1 MSPVLMWVLSLIL
14 FVAVILIQ
22 GALMIRIKSDWN
34 LVVPVISILVMT
46 GLFIAHYIVVP
57 IYILYVLV
65 TAFHVYR
72 YTHGTV
78 KNFKGFKD

>member
-1 MSPVLMWVLSLIL
+1 M
-14 FVAVILIQ
+14 
-22 GALMIRIKSDWN
+22 
-34 LVVPVISILVMT
+34 PVISVLVMT
-46 GLFIAHYIVVP
+46 GLFIANYIVVP
-57 IYILYVLV
+57 FYILYVLV